1 MSVTAENHIAEVNA
15 RFTNVTERPALAL
28 IDYAMEEPTSSKK
41 PSLTRALPRPDTSN
55 EKEVIDSIEA
65 SFFVDDDEFDSNDYE
80 LKKLAGIDRLCI
92 DDVDRE
98 RVRLKS
104 QLLVVSKKISTLILE
119 KGNSYTSQMDEMA
132 SIRSEL
138 IEVVQRVQ
146 TRGLYPLAIRVCT
159 EAQDAANSYSHFD
172 CVKQL
177 STSLSSCS
185 SSLETALDAA
195 LCSSICAFDPDRYLQ
210 VYGAYR
216 MLGKVEEAASR
227 LVTLSCAALERRAR
241 SCIVAEAAQ
250 HATPSTTPTDQMSF
264 EKICEIIP
272 CDRVAES
279 LRELGFALC
288 QILANVHA
296 VIALHSEEDERE
308 RLVEGEGHAPSL
320 IARTLSSSLYTIFRT
335 ALVRFNTLLCCHD
348 FAQLKFD
355 DVLTTI
361 ELATRFRSFGRLH
374 FGHAGVEIDVS
385 LEKQS
390 VLFFARQHAEKMDEL
405 RMFVEN
411 EAFAVCPLPPNFS
424 LFDLQEFAF
433 LRQSNGTMELS
444 PRQTENGIGEQ
455 LDFVMLTHDSVN
467 PFSTEAVA
475 SKPKP
480 SKITKKSNGSSS
492 FDTLDGSVD
501 QGSPTKTTSPKLCN
515 AALMVLRLLGRYIRM
530 TSLLHS
536 VADRSIPAITE
547 LFEYFL
553 FAMVEFFARDG
564 TEFADP
570 LPVRLSAV
578 LETVDAKIFRSGNS
592 VLTRPLLSSAVQT
605 SQPDRLF
612 ALSERLVAIDS
623 IDFVARQLDLTRPVV
638 ESLLRPED
646 EKSVAALGDFYNRVL
661 ACVPDVRFAILN
673 AVGSRSLK
681 LPLLVSTIGTTQ
693 WNVNELQSKHSTYI
707 DFLVQDLEVFSLR
720 LQHLTLEFPCDEAI
734 RNLLWDRVINAALK
748 AILHGYG
755 QIGARCSNEGR
766 ALMQLD
772 VQHLSGRL
780 EKLTGR
786 KATEEIAK
794 IDAYV
799 KAYYLPEKHLEE
811 WALQH
816 TEYTLEQVTSLLA
829 AATHM
834 AGIPA
839 IRSIIRS
846 SDHKCIY
853 FCKCITCKLSGKVP
867 PCAGCDRNDV
877 MLAAAEERAHQF
889 LNEYKVAIQEVD
901 MDRNLELPECF
912 KRCEAKREFLEEIED
927 RTAYQQTRHAEIF
940 TPYTARAKET
950 FTTHCPECYPW
961 KLHALDIIDEY
972 KVILGERRF
981 KEERRKMRVE
991 MRRRD
996 CTSEA
1001 RAIQYSRECAICM
1014 LETPRTRVAFVKCG
1028 HITCVICAEENEELN
1043 QKSECP
1049 FCRAESGYI
1058 KLFETVIEDCTK
1070 KEGEPSNTIEMSG
1083 GSRSKRK
1090 VSANDSDEPVDKKS
1104 HSSSRKR
1111 IKQLY

>member
-1 MSVTAENHIAEVNA
+1 M
-15 RFTNVTERPALAL
+15 
-28 IDYAMEEPTSSKK
+28 DEPTSSKK
-41 PSLTRALPRPDTSN
+41 PELTRALPRPDTSN

-146 TRGLYPLAIRVCT
+146 TVRKYLSECRRKSSYALGVLVVNRQKELLLQLKESLERIKTLHETEYRIHEFSERGLYPLAIRVCT

-177 STSLSSCS
+177 SSSLSSCS

-250 HATPSTTPTDQMSF
+250 HATPSTTPTEQMSF

-433 LRQSNGTMELS
+433 LRQSNGSTELS
-444 PRQTENGIGEQ
+444 PRQAENGIGEQ
-455 LDFVMLTHDSVN
+455 LDFVLLTHDSVN
-467 PFSTEAVA
+467 PFSPEAVA

-480 SKITKKSNGSSS
+480 SKITRKSNGSSS
-492 FDTLDGSVD
+492 VDTLDGSVD
-501 QGSPTKTTSPKLCN
+501 QGSPTKTPSPKLCN

-564 TEFADP
+564 SEFADP
-570 LPVRLSAV
+570 LPARLSAV

-592 VLTRPLLSSAVQT
+592 VLTRPLLSSAVLS

-623 IDFVARQLDLTRPVV
+623 IEFVARQLDLTRPVV

-646 EKSVAALGDFYNRVL
+646 EKSVTALGDFYNRVL
-661 ACVPDVRFAILN
+661 SSVPDVRFAILN

-720 LQHLTLEFPCDEAI
+720 LQHLTLEFPCDESI

-816 TEYTLEQVTSLLA
+816 TEYTVEQVTSLLA
-829 AATHM
+829 AATHV
-834 AGIPA
+834 
-839 IRSIIRS
+839 S
-846 SDHKCIY
+846 K
-853 FCKCITCKLSGKVP
+853 KT
-867 PCAGCDRNDV
+867 
-877 MLAAAEERAHQF
+877 
-889 LNEYKVAIQEVD
+889 
-901 MDRNLELPECF
+901 
-912 KRCEAKREFLEEIED
+912 
-927 RTAYQQTRHAEIF
+927 
-940 TPYTARAKET
+940 
-950 FTTHCPECYPW
+950 
-961 KLHALDIIDEY
+961 
-972 KVILGERRF
+972 
-981 KEERRKMRVE
+981 
-991 MRRRD
+991 
-996 CTSEA
+996 
-1001 RAIQYSRECAICM
+1001 
-1014 LETPRTRVAFVKCG
+1014 RTR
-1028 HITCVICAEENEELN
+1028 IINTLT
-1043 QKSECP
+1043 S
-1049 FCRAESGYI
+1049 SG
-1058 KLFETVIEDCTK
+1058 
-1070 KEGEPSNTIEMSG
+1070 
-1083 GSRSKRK
+1083 
-1090 VSANDSDEPVDKKS
+1090 
-1104 HSSSRKR
+1104 
-1111 IKQLY
+1111 